1 MSTLSIKQPSLS
13 KQTQLFSRLANNGLI
28 GVAIV
33 QRGRFTFVNRQLAQ
47 LIGYERQKL
56 LQLPD
61 IGVLFPNYSNL
72 RTQIQSDQS
81 ELLVEDILIHY
92 AGNKIDV
99 EICLIQ
105 TQEEG
110 VDSDVLFILDI
121 TQRKESERSAQ
132 IAALVYSNTEEA
144 IVVTDENG
152 LVVSVNPAFTEITG
166 YSLSEVLGRSM
177 NILSSGR
184 QSKSF
189 YRKMWQQLRSTGRWQ
204 GDIWNRRK
212 NGEEYAERLNI
223 STCYNEDGTVYRR
236 IGLFFDIT
244 THKEREEDIWRQAN
258 YDHLTELPNRQLF
271 QKRLQQAMQESDET
285 GKDFALIFL
294 DLDLFKDV
302 NDTFGHDVGD
312 LLLRETAK
320 RLLGCVRNNQDTV
333 ARIGGDEFTVIVT
346 NVVDQAIVN
355 RICEDILRA
364 IAQPYCLGDDVANVS
379 VSIGVTMYPEDASDA
394 SELLKNADMAMYGAK
409 DSGRNQ
415 YCYFIPA
422 MSEAIEARMRFS
434 ESLQRAI
441 DENQFILYYQP
452 IVDMR
457 SGLVVKQEALIRW
470 RHPELGLVPPSE
482 YIPFAEDSG
491 LIVGIGNW
499 VFKAVLAQAKQWY
512 QEGREQLISINVSP
526 AQFYADGVSAEEWIR
541 HVNEAGVPTQMI
553 VIEITE
559 RLLLENNPVITQIL
573 TKLRTAGFRIALD
586 DFGTGFSS
594 LTYLKRYPI
603 DIIKIDQS
611 FVRNLASDSEDL
623 ALCEAM
629 IVMAKKL
636 GLEVIA
642 EGVEGPQQEELL
654 LQAGCSLGQ
663 GYLYSRPVPVHELDI
678 WLRER
683 SLNPNPNNNSSA
695 PMMTGLL
702 PTRE

>member
-1 MSTLSIKQPSLS
+1 MLSYEQSRSNKQ
-13 KQTQLFSRLANNGLI
+13 QQLFSRLANNGLI

-33 QRGRFTFVNRQLAQ
+33 QGSRFTFVNKQLS
-47 LIGYERQKL
+47 LLVGYERHEL
-56 LQLPD
+56 LGLD
-61 IGVLFPNYSNL
+61 NVSELFPNYAQL
-72 RTQIQSDQS
+72 QAQINPNQL
-81 ELLVEDILIHY
+81 ELLVEDYFIHFF
-92 AGNKIDV
+92 GRRV
-99 EICLIQ
+99 EVEVCLIR
-105 TQEEG
+105 TQDEG
-110 VDSDVLFILDI
+110 VDSDVWFVLDI
-121 TQRKESERSAQ
+121 TQRKQSERSAQ
-132 IAALVYSNTEEA
+132 IAALVYDNTGEA

-152 LVVSVNPAFTEITG
+152 LVVDVNPAFTEITG
-166 YSLSEVLGRSM
+166 YERAEIVGRSM
-177 NILSSGR
+177 NLLSSGR
-184 QSKSF
+184 HSKAF
-189 YRKMWQQLRSTGRWQ
+189 YRKMWQQLRTTGRWQ
-204 GDIWNRRK
+204 GDLWNRRK
-212 NGEEYAERLNI
+212 SGELYAERLNI
-223 STCYNEDGTVYRR
+223 STSYNDDGTVYRR
-236 IGLFFDIT
+236 IGLFFDVT

-271 QKRLQQAMQESDET
+271 QTRLQQAMQESDET
-285 GKDFALIFL
+285 GKAFALIFL

-312 LLLRETAK
+312 LLLREAAK
-320 RLLGCVRNNQDTV
+320 RLLACVRTDQDTV

-346 NVVDQAIVN
+346 NVSDEGVVN
-355 RICEDILRA
+355 RICEDILHA
-364 IAQPYCLGDDVANVS
+364 IAQPYALGDDVATVS
-379 VSIGVTMYPEDASDA
+379 ASIGITMYPEDASDA
-394 SELLKNADMAMYGAK
+394 NELLKNADMAMYGAK

-422 MSEAIEARMRFS
+422 MSEAIQARMMFS

-457 SGLVVKQEALIRW
+457 TGRVVKHEALIRW
-470 RHPELGLVPPSE
+470 QHPELGLVPPSE

-499 VFKAVLAQAKQWY
+499 VFKTVLKQAKQWY
-512 QEGREQLISINVSP
+512 LEGREQFISINVSP

-541 HVNEAGVPTQMI
+541 QVEEAGVPTQMI

-573 TKLRTAGFRIALD
+573 TKLRAAGFRIALD

-642 EGVEGPQQEELL
+642 EGVEGPQQEDLL
-654 LQAGCSLGQ
+654 LQAGCTLGQ
-663 GYLYSRPVPVHELDI
+663 GYLYSRPVPVHELDA

-683 SLNPNPNNNSSA
+683 NLKPNNSNTND
-695 PMMTGLL
+695 PIMTGPL
-702 PTRE
+702 PTRV